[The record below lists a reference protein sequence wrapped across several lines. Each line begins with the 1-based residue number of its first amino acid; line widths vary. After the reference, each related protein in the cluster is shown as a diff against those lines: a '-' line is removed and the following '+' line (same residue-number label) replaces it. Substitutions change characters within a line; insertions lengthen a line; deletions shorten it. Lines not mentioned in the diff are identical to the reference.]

1 MKKFSTDSLRMV
13 HWLLISVVLYT
24 LAATLATY
32 EILPQAQTI
41 LWKFGHIVSA
51 AFVGYRIDR
60 AAFRDRI
67 TVDSMPQVQIR
78 RAIIIGA
85 SMLAIAMGL

>member
-1 MKKFSTDSLRMV
+1 MKNITTDTFRMV
-13 HWLLISVVLYT
+13 NWLLISIALYT
-24 LAATLATY
+24 IAALLARY
-32 EILPQAQTI
+32 ELLPQAQTI

-67 TVDSMPQVQIR
+67 TADSMPQVQIR